1 MKKEVL
7 IMKKTD
13 SPEKRIA
20 KDSLGEIEIDLG
32 ALFGAQTQRAINNFP
47 ISGRKMPDSFI
58 NALIIIKSVAAK
70 TNMELNCIDDRV
82 GEAIISACQAL
93 IEDKDFMRH
102 FPIDIFQTGS
112 GTSSNMN
119 ANEVIANLA
128 SEISSISIDPNDHV
142 NFGQSSND
150 VIPTAIHVSAVL
162 NTTRFFLPAFHNLI
176 DAIEKKAE
184 SVKRYCKTGR
194 THLMDAMPVRLDQS
208 LLSWSDQLIHNLNLI
223 KSTLESLK
231 FLAIGG
237 TAVGTGVN
245 THAKFSRKFAANL
258 SSYTDIK
265 FSEAKNS
272 FPLMGSQDSAVALSG
287 QLKTMAVAIMK
298 ISNDLRW
305 MNSGPLAGLGEITL
319 KPLQPGSSIMP
330 GKVNPVIPEATA
342 MVAAEVIGNDSAVTI
357 AGQSG
362 NFELNVMLPLIAY
375 NLLSSIDILTNSANL
390 LADKAIRDFTVNESN
405 LTKALSLNPILVT
418 ALNPIIG
425 YGQAAKIAKKAYA
438 EGRPIIDVA
447 MEETDMERE
456 DLLKLLDPIK
466 LTKGGL

>member
-20 KDSLGEIEIDLG
+20 KDSLGEIEIDRG

-128 SEISSISIDPNDHV
+128 SEISGISIDPNDHV

-176 DAIEKKAE
+176 DAIEKKAAT
-184 SVKRYCKTGR
+184 VRQVGR
-194 THLMDAMPVRLDQS
+194 T
-208 LLSWSDQLIHNLNLI
+208 
-223 KSTLESLK
+223 
-231 FLAIGG
+231 
-237 TAVGTGVN
+237 
-245 THAKFSRKFAANL
+245 
-258 SSYTDIK
+258 
-265 FSEAKNS
+265 
-272 FPLMGSQDSAVALSG
+272 
-287 QLKTMAVAIMK
+287 
-298 ISNDLRW
+298 
-305 MNSGPLAGLGEITL
+305 
-319 KPLQPGSSIMP
+319 
-330 GKVNPVIPEATA
+330 
-342 MVAAEVIGNDSAVTI
+342 
-357 AGQSG
+357 
-362 NFELNVMLPLIAY
+362 
-375 NLLSSIDILTNSANL
+375 
-390 LADKAIRDFTVNESN
+390 
-405 LTKALSLNPILVT
+405 
-418 ALNPIIG
+418 
-425 YGQAAKIAKKAYA
+425 
-438 EGRPIIDVA
+438 
-447 MEETDMERE
+447 
-456 DLLKLLDPIK
+456 
-466 LTKGGL
+466 